1 MSETKKRAVMLL
13 RKYDK
18 MRRETREVEREL
30 HETVAAYGREVGIYG
45 LSKDHFR
52 NMLAHER
59 ATKEEG
65 VRA

>member
-18 MRRETREVEREL
+18 MRRELREVEHEL
-30 HETVAAYGREVGIYG
+30 HTTVATYGREMGIFG

-52 NMLAHER
+52 NMIAQER
-59 ATKEEG
+59 GNHNEG
-65 VRA
+65 ARA